1 MKAET
6 KKALDE
12 LKRHLEWKEKG
23 QGACLDNI
31 DDISILIKLFNELPV
46 MESHLANG
54 GLVRDFYDK
63 WLANGDSVIFWI
75 KGTDMDNPMNG
86 TLVYDKELMQWFVRD
101 ESGWSYELKYCD
113 FISK

>member
-1 MKAET
+1 MKEET

-12 LKRHLEWKEKG
+12 LKRQLELKEKG
-23 QGACLDNI
+23 QEACFDNI

-54 GLVRDFYDK
+54 GLVQDCEGN
-63 WLANGDSVIFWI
+63 WLASGDSVIFWT

-86 TLVYDKELMQWFVRD
+86 TLEYSTNSMHWFVRD
-101 ESGWSYELKYCD
+101 ESYWYHELKRCD
-113 FISK
+113 FVSK

>member
-12 LKRHLEWKEKG
+12 LKRQLEWEEKG

-54 GLVRDFYDK
+54 GFVRDFDGK
-63 WLANGDSVIFWI
+63 WLVNGDSVIFWI
-75 KGTDMDNPMNG
+75 QGIDMDNPMNG

-101 ESGWSYELKYCD
+101 ESGWSHELKYYD